1 MPINKLPRLLPFFL
15 LTIILII
22 AAASC
27 SMFNEPEH
35 NPNRTLT
42 LTVEDASC
50 TEAWIKLSE
59 KNAELPANINLYVN
73 DSLKQ
78 TLELTTADTLIYDEG
93 LLPSRTYAYRAELIK
108 PQKPAIKSKTVTV
121 TTMDTTSHNF
131 TWETFTFGG
140 ANGSSTLYDV
150 AIINENDIWAV
161 GEIHTEDDFDSS
173 GHYQPYNAVHWN
185 GQQWE
190 LKRIMFYIDQDQP
203 WAGKTSSPCQSCFL
217 FGNGK
222 LAISSNVQTAIF
234 NSVNDYQIVKMGF
247 AWEDRFTINAMWG
260 TSSNDFY
267 VVGNNGN
274 IAHYNGREWTKIE
287 SGTEL
292 PFGAIYGD
300 YNEEKGEYEII
311 VSAFTPMSEPNR
323 VVKYYHLK
331 NGRLT
336 EIDPEY
342 TFPPPGHLWFISGR
356 RYYFAGSRTLTAA
369 NAPKDWEE
377 INFYPPF
384 YSDACGSNFN
394 DVFLVGNYG
403 RVVHYN
409 GVTWKDYGCPVSFNG
424 WYGKCQSKNNIM
436 VAVGSDSYYARLIIG
451 RR

>member
-1 MPINKLPRLLPFFL
+1 
-15 LTIILII
+15 
-22 AAASC
+22 
-27 SMFNEPEH
+27 MFNEPER
-35 NPNRTLT
+35 NPNRTLN

-50 TEAWIKLSE
+50 TEAWIKLNE
-59 KNAELPANINLYVN
+59 TNAGLPASVKLYAN
-73 DSLKQ
+73 DTLKQ

-93 LLPSRTYAYRAELIK
+93 LLPNRAYAYRAELIK
-108 PQKPAIKSKTVTV
+108 PQKPTVKSQTVTV
-121 TTMDTTSHNF
+121 ATLDTTSHDF

-140 ANGSSTLYDV
+140 ANGSSYLRDV

-161 GEIHTEDDFDSS
+161 GEIHTSWTDQWDSN
-173 GHYQPYNAVHWN
+173 GVWVQPYNAVHWN
-185 GQQWE
+185 GQEWE
-190 LKRIMFYIDQDQP
+190 LRRVKFYYQGVEYISPINSIIAFNESNIWFGIGSVIHFDGSSFHSIKIPESVFPSRI
-203 WAGKTSSPCQSCFL
+203 
-217 FGNGK
+217 
-222 LAISSNVQTAIF
+222 
-234 NSVNDYQIVKMGF
+234 NS
-247 AWEDRFTINAMWG
+247 MWG
-260 TSSNDFY
+260 TSSSDFY

-274 IAHYNGREWTKIE
+274 IAHYDGSGWEKIE

-292 PFGAIYGD
+292 PFGTIYGD

-311 VSAFTPMSEPNR
+311 VNAFTPMSEPNR
-323 VVKYYHLK
+323 VIKYYHLN
-331 NGRLT
+331 NGKLT

-342 TFPPPGHLWFISGR
+342 TFPPSGHLWFISGR

-377 INFYPPF
+377 INFSPPF
-384 YSDACGSNFN
+384 YSDACGTNFN

-424 WYGKCQSKNNIM
+424 WYGKCQAKGNIM
-436 VAVGSDSYYARLIIG
+436 VAVGLDSYFARLIIG

>member
-1 MPINKLPRLLPFFL
+1 MPNRKRPILLPLFL
-15 LTIILII
+15 LTTILII
-22 AAASC
+22 TATSC
-27 SMFNEPEH
+27 NMFNEPEGG
-35 NPNRTLT
+35 NGGSLT

-50 TEAWIKLSE
+50 TEAWIKLNE
-59 KNAELPANINLYVN
+59 TNVELPASVKLYAN

-93 LLPSRTYAYRAELIK
+93 LLPNRAYAYRAELIK
-108 PQKPAIKSKTVTV
+108 PQKPTVKSQTVTAA
-121 TTMDTTSHNF
+121 TLDTTSHNF

-140 ANGSSTLYDV
+140 ANGSSDLRDV

-161 GEIHTEDDFDSS
+161 GEIHTSWTDQWDSN
-173 GHYQPYNAVHWN
+173 GVWVQPYNAVHWN
-185 GQQWE
+185 GQEWE
-190 LKRIMFYIDQDQP
+190 LKRIIVNFRGNEVLIP
-203 WAGKTSSPCQSCFL
+203 LEGIFAFSSTDIWLVGSLPIHGDGVNWQIYDVREITNSNL
-217 FGNGK
+217 SLSNAWG
-222 LAISSNVQTAIF
+222 SSSDNMYF
-234 NSVNDYQIVKMGF
+234 
-247 AWEDRFTINAMWG
+247 
-260 TSSNDFY
+260 
-267 VVGNNGN
+267 VGRGGS
-274 IAHYNGREWTKIE
+274 IAHYDRSGWEKIE

-292 PFGAIYGD
+292 PFGTIYGD

-311 VSAFTPMSEPNR
+311 VNAFTPMSEPNR
-323 VVKYYHLK
+323 VIKYYHLN

-336 EIDPEY
+336 EIDPDY
-342 TFPPPGHLWFISGR
+342 QFPPSGHSWFISGR

-377 INFYPPF
+377 INFSPPF
-384 YSDACGSNFN
+384 YSDACGTNFN

-424 WYGKCQSKNNIM
+424 WYGKCQAKGNIM
-436 VAVGSDSYYARLIIG
+436 VAVGLDSYLARLIIG